1 MKPTFSATLGIVH
14 SKSTVRHQ
22 EIRYTTKLVVLAG
35 AILLSMQV
43 TQAQSP
49 IYREVFGNLSTGSNS
64 APSSVGWAG
73 NWGATASDASV
84 GDAPAGSFNNFGVST
99 ALGSPNNLGNINAG
113 LELSQANGLMFVSQA
128 GQNFIAYT
136 TGYTVNQTLTPI
148 QDISFYAGSTFDTAG
163 GIPGFRIAVQQD
175 GNWYAS
181 TAVLFNSLNVTS
193 AGNFHLAAGSGGA
206 QQVTFNW
213 TTAASAWNN
222 LTFVAGTSLALGGIS
237 GGLNADPITAFG
249 LYSDATDSLGNTEN
263 AIRRFD
269 TYQIDTS
276 VPEPGSVVLAL
287 LGVGTLMGLRGF
299 RKA

>member
-1 MKPTFSATLGIVH
+1 MKRNLLITLGA
-14 SKSTVRHQ
+14 
-22 EIRYTTKLVVLAG
+22 LAT
-35 AILLSMQV
+35 AILCSVQV
-43 TQAQSP
+43 TTAQTP
-49 IYREVFGNLSTGSNS
+49 IYREVFGNITGTGSSNA

-84 GDAPAGSFNNFGVST
+84 GDAPAGTFNNFGVST
-99 ALGSPNNLGNINAG
+99 ALGSPSNLGNINAG
-113 LELSQANGLMFVSQA
+113 VELSQANGLMFVSQA

-193 AGNFHLAAGSGGA
+193 AGNFHLAPGSGGA

-222 LTFVAGTSLALGGIS
+222 LTFTPGTALALGGIS
-237 GGLNADPITAFG
+237 GGLNGDPITAFG

-269 TYQIDTS
+269 TYQIDT
-276 VPEPGSVVLAL
+276 VPEPGSIVWAL
-287 LGVGTLMGLRGF
+287 LGLGMLVGVRRFG
-299 RKA
+299 KA

>member
-1 MKPTFSATLGIVH
+1 MKRTLLV
-14 SKSTVRHQ
+14 TVF
-22 EIRYTTKLVVLAG
+22 AG

-43 TQAQSP
+43 TQAQ
-49 IYREVFGNLSTGSNS
+49 IYREVFGNLAGGTNA

-84 GDAPAGSFNNFGVST
+84 GNAPAGSFNNFGVSS

-113 LELSQANGLMFVSQA
+113 VELSQANGLGFVSQA

-136 TGYTVNQTLTPI
+136 TYTVNQTLTPI
-148 QDISFYAGSTFDTAG
+148 NDISFYAGSTFDTAG

-175 GNWYAS
+175 GSWYAS
-181 TAVLFNSLNVTS
+181 TLVLANSLNVSS
-193 AGNFHLAAGSGGA
+193 AGNFHNPSGGSTGGA
-206 QQVTFNW
+206 QQVTFTW
-213 TTAASAWNN
+213 TTAASAWDT
-222 LTFVAGTSLALGGIS
+222 LTFTPGTTLALGGIS

-269 TYQIDTS
+269 TFQIDA
-276 VPEPGSVVLAL
+276 VPEPSSVVLAL
-287 LGVGTLMGLRGF
+287 FGAGVLMSLRRA

>member
-1 MKPTFSATLGIVH
+1 MNRTL
-14 SKSTVRHQ
+14 
-22 EIRYTTKLVVLAG
+22 LVTVLAG
-35 AILLSMQV
+35 ASLVSMQV

-49 IYREVFGNLSTGSNS
+49 IYREVFGNLSTGTN
-64 APSSVGWAG
+64 APPSSVGWAG
-73 NWGATASDASV
+73 NWGATASDAST

-99 ALGSPNNLGNINAG
+99 ALGSPNNLDNINAG
-113 LELSQANGLMFVSQA
+113 GPALSTANGLLFVSQA
-128 GQNFIAYT
+128 VQNFITYT

-181 TAVLFNSLNVTS
+181 SQVLANSLNVTS
-193 AGNFHLAAGSGGA
+193 AGNFHLAPGSGGA

-213 TTAASAWNN
+213 TTAASAWDN
-222 LTFVAGTSLALGGIS
+222 LTFTPGTSLALGGIS
-237 GGLNADPITAFG
+237 GGLNGDPITAFG

-269 TYQIDTS
+269 TYQIDST
-276 VPEPGSVVLAL
+276 VPEPGSVVLL
-287 LGVGTLMGLRGF
+287 LSGVGLLTGLRRS

>member
-1 MKPTFSATLGIVH
+1 MKRTLLVTVFVGAT
-14 SKSTVRHQ
+14 
-22 EIRYTTKLVVLAG
+22 
-35 AILLSMQV
+35 LLSMQV
-43 TQAQSP
+43 THAQ
-49 IYREVFGNLSTGSNS
+49 IYREVFGNLASTSGGTNA

-84 GDAPAGSFNNFGVST
+84 GNAPAGSFNNFGVST
-99 ALGSPNNLGNINAG
+99 SLGKPQNLGNINAPP
-113 LELSQANGLMFVSQA
+113 ELSQANGLMFVSQA

-136 TGYTVNQTLTPI
+136 TGYTVNTAI
-148 QDISFYAGSTFDTAG
+148 NDISFYAGSTFDTLG

-181 TAVLFNSLNVTS
+181 TAVLANSANVSS
-193 AGNFHLAAGSGGA
+193 AGNFSSATVGA

-213 TTAASAWNN
+213 TTAASAWDT
-222 LTFVAGTSLALGGIS
+222 LTFTPGVALALGGIS

-269 TYQIDTS
+269 TFQIDT
-276 VPEPGSVVLAL
+276 VPEPSSVVLVLFGA
-287 LGVGTLMGLRGF
+287 GVLMSLR
-299 RKA
+299 RSRQA

>member
-1 MKPTFSATLGIVH
+1 MNRTLLATAF
-14 SKSTVRHQ
+14 
-22 EIRYTTKLVVLAG
+22 AG
-35 AILLSMQV
+35 AIILSMQV
-43 TQAQSP
+43 AQAQSP
-49 IYREVFGNLSTGSNS
+49 IYREVFGNITGTGSSNAS
-64 APSSVGWAG
+64 PSSVGWAG

-84 GDAPAGSFNNFGVST
+84 GDAPAGTFNNFGVST

-181 TAVLFNSLNVTS
+181 TAVLANSLNVTS
-193 AGNFHLAAGSGGA
+193 AGNFHLAPGSGGA

-213 TTAASAWNN
+213 TTAASAWDN
-222 LTFVAGTSLALGGIS
+222 LTFVAGTSLVLGGIS
-237 GGLNADPITAFG
+237 GGLNGDPITAFG

-269 TYQIDTS
+269 TYQIDT
-276 VPEPGSVVLAL
+276 VPEPGSVL
-287 LGVGTLMGLRGF
+287 LGLSGIGLLMGLRRF

>member
-1 MKPTFSATLGIVH
+1 MNRTLLV
-14 SKSTVRHQ
+14 TVF
-22 EIRYTTKLVVLAG
+22 AG
-35 AILLSMQV
+35 AILLSTQV

-49 IYREVFGNLSTGSNS
+49 IYREVFGNLSTGGSNS

-84 GDAPAGSFNNFGVST
+84 GDAPAGTFNNFGVST
-99 ALGSPNNLGNINAG
+99 ALGKPQNLDNINAG
-113 LELSQANGLMFVSQA
+113 GPALSTANGLLFVSQA

-181 TAVLFNSLNVTS
+181 TEVLANSANVTS
-193 AGNFHLAAGSGGA
+193 AGNFSSATVGA

-213 TTAASAWNN
+213 TTAASAWDN
-222 LTFVAGTSLALGGIS
+222 LTFTPGTSLALGGIS
-237 GGLNADPITAFG
+237 GGLNGDPITAFG

-269 TYQIDTS
+269 TYQIDST
-276 VPEPGSVVLAL
+276 VPEPGSVVLVL
-287 LGVGTLMGLRGF
+287 FGVGMLMGLRRF

>member
-1 MKPTFSATLGIVH
+1 MKRTLLLTLGA
-14 SKSTVRHQ
+14 
-22 EIRYTTKLVVLAG
+22 AG
-35 AILLSMQV
+35 ATLLSMQV
-43 TQAQSP
+43 TQAQ
-49 IYREVFGNLSTGSNS
+49 IYREVFGNLSTGTNS

-99 ALGSPNNLGNINAG
+99 ALGSPNNLDNINAG
-113 LELSQANGLMFVSQA
+113 GPALSTANGLMFVSQA

-148 QDISFYAGSTFDTAG
+148 NDISFYAGSTFDTAG

-181 TAVLFNSLNVTS
+181 TAVLANSLNVTS
-193 AGNFHLAAGSGGA
+193 AGNFHLASGSGGA

-213 TTAASAWNN
+213 TTAASAWDN

-237 GGLNADPITAFG
+237 GGLNGDPITAFG

-269 TYQIDTS
+269 TYQIDS
-276 VPEPGSVVLAL
+276 VPEPGSIMLML
-287 LGVGTLMGLRGF
+287 FGVGTLMGLRRS

>member
-1 MKPTFSATLGIVH
+1 MKRTLLITLGA
-14 SKSTVRHQ
+14 
-22 EIRYTTKLVVLAG
+22 AG

-43 TQAQSP
+43 TQAQ
-49 IYREVFGNLSTGSNS
+49 IYREVFGNLSTGGTN
-64 APSSVGWAG
+64 APPSSVGWAG

-99 ALGSPNNLGNINAG
+99 ALGSPNNLDNINAG
-113 LELSQANGLMFVSQA
+113 GPALSTANGLMFVSQA

-148 QDISFYAGSTFDTAG
+148 HDISFYAGSTFDTAG

-181 TAVLFNSLNVTS
+181 TQVLANSLNVTS
-193 AGNFHLAAGSGGA
+193 AGNFHLASGSGGA

-213 TTAASAWNN
+213 TTAASAWDN
-222 LTFVAGTSLALGGIS
+222 LTFTPGTSLALGGIS
-237 GGLNADPITAFG
+237 GGLNGDPITAFG

-269 TYQIDTS
+269 TYQIDS
-276 VPEPGSVVLAL
+276 LVPEPGSVVLAL
-287 LGVGTLMGLRGF
+287 FGVGTLMGLRRS

>member
-1 MKPTFSATLGIVH
+1 MKRTL
-14 SKSTVRHQ
+14 
-22 EIRYTTKLVVLAG
+22 LVTLFAG

-43 TQAQSP
+43 TQAQ
-49 IYREVFGNLSTGSNS
+49 IYREVFGNLASGGTNAPLST
-64 APSSVGWAG
+64 VGWAG

-99 ALGSPNNLGNINAG
+99 ALGSPNNLGNINA
-113 LELSQANGLMFVSQA
+113 LPVEISQANGLGFVSQA

-136 TGYTVNQTLTPI
+136 TYTVDPNAI
-148 QDISFYAGSTFDTAG
+148 SDISFYAGSTFDTAG

-175 GNWYAS
+175 GSWYAS
-181 TAVLFNSLNVTS
+181 TTVLANSLNVSS
-193 AGNFHLAAGSGGA
+193 AGNFHLAPGSGGA
-206 QQVTFNW
+206 QQVTFTW
-213 TTAASAWNN
+213 TTAASAWDT
-222 LTFVAGTSLALGGIS
+222 LTFTPSSTLALGGIS

-269 TYQIDTS
+269 TFQIDS
-276 VPEPGSVVLAL
+276 VPEPGSVVLVL
-287 LGVGTLMGLRGF
+287 FGVGVLMSLRHS

>member
-1 MKPTFSATLGIVH
+1 MKRTL
-14 SKSTVRHQ
+14 
-22 EIRYTTKLVVLAG
+22 LVTAFVG
-35 AILLSMQV
+35 AILLSVQA
-43 TQAQSP
+43 TQAQ
-49 IYREVFGNLSTGSNS
+49 IYREVFGNLSTGTN
-64 APSSVGWAG
+64 APPSSVGWAG

-84 GDAPAGSFNNFGVST
+84 GDAPVGSFNNFGVST
-99 ALGSPNNLGNINAG
+99 ALGSPNNLDNINAG
-113 LELSQANGLMFVSQA
+113 GPALSTANGLMFVSQA

-181 TAVLFNSLNVTS
+181 TAVLANSLNVTS
-193 AGNFHLAAGSGGA
+193 AGNFHLAPGSGGA

-213 TTAASAWNN
+213 TMAASAWDN
-222 LTFVAGTSLALGGIS
+222 LTFTPGTSLALGGIS
-237 GGLNADPITAFG
+237 GGLNGDPITAFG

-269 TYQIDTS
+269 TYQIDG
-276 VPEPGSVVLAL
+276 VPEPGSIVLGL
-287 LGVGTLMGLRGF
+287 FGVGVLMSLRRS